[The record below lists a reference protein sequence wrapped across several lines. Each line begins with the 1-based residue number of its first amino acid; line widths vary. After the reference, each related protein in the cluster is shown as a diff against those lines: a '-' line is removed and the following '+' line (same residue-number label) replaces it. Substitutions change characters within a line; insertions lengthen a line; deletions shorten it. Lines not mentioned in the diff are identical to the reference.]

1 VLHVSVKK
9 NSHNRFW
16 EIDLLRGIAILMMI
30 VFHFLYDLNYFNIY
44 KIELY
49 SGFSFIFV
57 YLVGTMFFLLVG
69 ISLTL
74 SYSRTKNTL
83 TKKNL
88 QLKYLKRGAGIF
100 GLGLLVTL
108 ATWIYLGGRGFV
120 VFGVLHCIGLSIIF
134 AYPFLRFRYQNLV
147 LGIVLISAG
156 MMLKTL
162 TFDFN
167 WLLWLGFTPSN
178 FYTVD
183 YYPLLPWLGVVL
195 IGIFVGNSLYQN
207 NERKFK
213 LKDHSQF
220 IVVRFTCFLG
230 GHALLIYLVH
240 QPVLIGLLYLFT
252 I

>member
-1 VLHVSVKK
+1 MK
-9 NSHNRFW
+9 NNNHNRFW

-30 VFHFLYDLNYFNIY
+30 IFHLFYDLNYFNVY
-44 KIELY
+44 KVELY
-49 SGFSFIFV
+49 SGFSLIFV
-57 YLVGTMFFLLVG
+57 YLIGTMFFLLVG

-74 SYSRTKNTL
+74 SYSRTKNNL

-88 QLKYLKRGAGIF
+88 QLKYLTRGFGIF

-108 ATWIYLGGRGFV
+108 ATWIYLGGKGFV

-147 LGIVLISAG
+147 LGIALISAG
-156 MMLKTL
+156 IILKNL

-183 YYPLLPWLGVVL
+183 YFPLLPWFGVVL
-195 IGIFVGNSLYQN
+195 IGIFIGNSLYQN
-207 NERKFK
+207 NVRKFK
-213 LKDHSQF
+213 LKDRSQF

-230 GHALLIYLVH
+230 RHSLIIYLVH
-240 QPVLIGLLYLFT
+240 QPILIGLLYLFSL
-252 I
+252 

>member
-1 VLHVSVKK
+1 VT
-9 NSHNRFW
+9 NSTYNRFW
-16 EIDLLRGIAILMMI
+16 EMDLLRGIAILMMI
-30 VFHFLYDLNYFNIY
+30 VFHLFYDLNYFNVY
-44 KIELY
+44 KVELY
-49 SGFSFIFV
+49 LGSSLIFV

-74 SYSRTKNTL
+74 SYSRTKNNL

-108 ATWIYLGGRGFV
+108 ATWIYLGGKGFV

-134 AYPFLRFRYQNLV
+134 SYPFLRFRYQNLV

-156 MMLKTL
+156 IILKNF

-167 WLLWLGFTPSN
+167 WLLWLGFTPST

-183 YYPLLPWLGVVL
+183 YYPLLPWFGVVL
-195 IGIFVGNSLYQN
+195 IGMFVGNSLYQN
-207 NERKFK
+207 NVRKFK

-220 IVVRFTCFLG
+220 VVVRFTCFLG
-230 GHALLIYLVH
+230 RHSLIIYLLH
-240 QPVLIGLLYLFT
+240 QPIIIGLFYLFHL
-252 I
+252 